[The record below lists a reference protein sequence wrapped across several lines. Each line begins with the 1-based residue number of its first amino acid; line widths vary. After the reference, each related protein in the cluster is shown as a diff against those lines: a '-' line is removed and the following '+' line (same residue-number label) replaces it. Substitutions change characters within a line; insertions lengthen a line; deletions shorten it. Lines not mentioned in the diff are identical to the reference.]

1 MWYNHGANHI
11 TSFMVTTTTF
21 CWGIFSFLLRI
32 PWYEKIIDQC
42 QNWTFF
48 LLFVH
53 KVSLTAYLWKLP
65 KKGRNI
71 LKASG
76 SKIKSGSFKL
86 AKVAVPS
93 YHSKLPLFTCRPYR
107 CEISSLTLS
116 VPCLGNIL
124 FRFFSYTG
132 WSVCVGPVQ
141 LVFFDMSLCRTI
153 LQVIGKHRCYGK
165 LLSYWTCSFPMSP
178 PVRRRSVAV
187 GLSQFS

>member
-1 MWYNHGANHI
+1 MPKLD
-11 TSFMVTTTTF
+11 
-21 CWGIFSFLLRI
+21 IF
-32 PWYEKIIDQC
+32 P
-42 QNWTFF
+42 
-48 LLFVH
+48 FVRTQSQLN
-53 KVSLTAYLWKLP
+53 SLSLKTP

-76 SKIKSGSFKL
+76 SKIKSGSFNL
-86 AKVAVPS
+86 ANVVVPT
-93 YHSKLPLFTCRPYR
+93 YHPKLPLFTCRPYR
-107 CEISSLTLS
+107 CEISSLTPS
-116 VPCLGNIL
+116 VPCLDHIF

-165 LLSYWTCSFPMSP
+165 LLSYWTCSFPMCP

-187 GLSQFS
+187 GLSQFPKRAGSYTSMLLSERLSILQDGITIQSI